1 MEKCGR
7 TPAPVE
13 SATNAASVGSQA
25 ARIRHFGSACFRR
38 CIGQRSPGAAPGQH
52 IASAVTHSAANWHV
66 SQATAID
73 RSTATERMNPV
84 ILLNLVSL
92 TPAVNAPWAV
102 SAQTSRLRTI
112 CRTPRGSVL
121 AFWQEV
127 LRTLILLLAL
137 VFASDAAVRA
147 QDPDPPSSDHQHQHD
162 AGTTGVSW
170 SWSTDANVF
179 YGYNHQ
185 QRRKAFT
192 QFSAWESQNW
202 FMLMGG
208 RQLGAGHLTLHTMV
222 SLEPFTM
229 DPLGSPQLY
238 QTGESYNLTPLV
250 NYQHPHDLIMGL
262 GATYRIERPR
272 IAYLFGAHLVGSP
285 AIGPIAF
292 MHRESARSNPQ
303 VPLAH
308 HALDS
313 THITPGVLT
322 AGVEI
327 GGFIVEGSA
336 FRGEEPDEN
345 RRNLER
351 PRLNSWSSRI
361 SWRRGPWQAQVSG
374 GLLHEPEWFEPYNQT
389 RLTASIGFNGDVLS
403 RRLDT
408 TLAWGREIAYNGF
421 NDRADSYLLEWDLHA
436 TDKTSLYGRAED
448 VRKQIFGL
456 GFHPKGLNHPHFYSD
471 IDAVTVGVIRDVVFD
486 RWGRFGLGVDVTG
499 YRTSKEL
506 ALYYATSRSYHVF
519 LRWRPNRT
527 SMDHVH

>member
-1 MEKCGR
+1 MG
-7 TPAPVE
+7 PDILPNLE
-13 SATNAASVGSQA
+13 SLT
-25 ARIRHFGSACFRR
+25 H
-38 CIGQRSPGAAPGQH
+38 
-52 IASAVTHSAANWHV
+52 AVTAYWS
-66 SQATAID
+66 
-73 RSTATERMNPV
+73 
-84 ILLNLVSL
+84 
-92 TPAVNAPWAV
+92 V
-102 SAQTSRLRTI
+102 SARFAPLRSI
-112 CRTPRGSVL
+112 FRPPRGSAL
-121 AFWQEV
+121 ALSQEV
-127 LRTLILLLAL
+127 LRLLVFSLAL
-137 VFASDAAVRA
+137 AFACDAAAYA
-147 QDPDPPSSDHQHQHD
+147 QDPDPPATGATVSGQADHQHQHD
-162 AGTTGVSW
+162 AGTTGVAW

-185 QRRKAFT
+185 QRRKEFT

-202 FMLMGG
+202 FMLAGG
-208 RQLGAGHLTLHTMV
+208 RQLGRGRLTLHSMV
-222 SLEPFTM
+222 SLETFTM

-238 QTGESYNLTPLV
+238 QTGESYNQSPLV

-272 IAYLFGAHLVGSP
+272 IAYIVGAHLVGSP
-285 AIGPIAF
+285 AIGPTAF
-292 MHRESARSNPQ
+292 MHRESARNNPQ

-327 GGFIVEGSA
+327 GGFTVEGSA

-361 SWRRGPWQAQVSG
+361 GWRRGPWQAQVSG
-374 GLLHEPEWFEPYNQT
+374 GLIHEPEWFEPYNQT
-389 RLTASIGFNGDVLS
+389 RLTASIGFNGDVWS

-436 TDKTSLYGRAED
+436 TDKMSVYGRAED

-456 GFHPKGLNHPHFYSD
+456 GGFHPKGLNHPHFYSN
-471 IDAVTVGVIRDVVFD
+471 IDAVTIGVIRDVVFD
-486 RWGRFGLGVDVTG
+486 RWGRFGLGADVTG
-499 YRTSKEL
+499 YRTSPEL
-506 ALYYATSRSYHVF
+506 ALYYATSRSYHMF